1 MSQAA
6 FAETPGDSPTAS
18 NAYDVEKIRAD
29 FPALVQEING
39 KPLVYLD
46 NGASAQKPRQV
57 IDTMTRLLEH
67 DYSNVHRGVHTLS
80 QRSTEQYEA
89 LRDKAAAFLNAPSR
103 ENIVITRNATEAFNL
118 VMHGFGRAHL
128 KAGDEIIITE
138 MEHHANIVPWQM
150 LANEKGVELKVV
162 PIDNDGNFLMD
173 EFEALL
179 GPKTKLVSVCHA
191 SNVLGTITPAKA
203 IVERA
208 HAKGIPVLFDG
219 SQSAVHMPVDMQDL
233 DCDLF
238 IFTGHKLYGPTGIGI
253 MYGKAEILDKME
265 PFQGGGDMIEQV
277 SFAGTTFKGA
287 PYKFE
292 AGTPPIIE
300 GIGLAAAIDYVS
312 DIGMEAISA
321 YEHSLMLYATERLTA
336 IEGLK
341 LYGQAEQKAA
351 IMSFAVDG
359 VHSHDM
365 GTILDRLG
373 IAVRVGKHCAEPL
386 MDRLGVGGT
395 ARASFGLYNNKAE
408 IDLLA
413 EAIEKAKM
421 MLM

>member
-1 MSQAA
+1 MSQSAI
-6 FAETPGDSPTAS
+6 AENRVIS
-18 NAYDVEKIRAD
+18 NAYDVEAIRAD
-29 FPALVQEING
+29 FPALAQQING

-89 LRDKAAAFLNAPSR
+89 LRDKAALHINAPSR

-150 LANEKGVELKVV
+150 LRTEIGIELKIA
-162 PIDNDGNFLMD
+162 PIDDQGNFLID

-179 GPKTKLVSVCHA
+179 GPKTKLVSICHA
-191 SNVLGTITPAKA
+191 SNVLGTIVPAKEV
-203 IVERA
+203 VERA
-208 HAKGIPVLFDG
+208 HARGIPVLFDG
-219 SQSAVHMPVDMQDL
+219 SQSAVHMPVDVQDL

-277 SFAGTTFKGA
+277 TFAETTFKGA

-300 GIGLAAAIDYVS
+300 GIGMAAALDYVAA
-312 DIGMEAISA
+312 IGMDAISA
-321 YEHSLMLYATERLTA
+321 HEHSLMLYATERLTA
-336 IEGLK
+336 IEGLT
-341 LYGQAEQKAA
+341 LYGQAENKAA

-359 VHSHDM
+359 LHSHDM

-386 MDRLGVGGT
+386 MDRLGVAGT
-395 ARASFGLYNNKAE
+395 ARASFGMYNTKAE

-413 EAIEKAKM
+413 EGIEKAKM
-421 MLM
+421 LLM